1 MPAPHSYIKHSNE
14 ALASL
19 SLAMVSGVFL
29 SNQFGWELS
38 VLGWLICGGFLLLV
52 VLHLLTR
59 KVLVENP
66 VLIKTFSA
74 CALILFMLLGG
85 WVYQLHRPENQKGH
99 YSNFVKTGMPST
111 LVLEVR
117 EALKPNAFEN
127 RYVLNVNKIDGVT
140 SFGKL
145 LVAIPKNNP
154 TEPKPGRIFV
164 MRTVLQPPS
173 PARNPFQFD
182 YRNYLKHQNI
192 LYQARADSVN
202 FLPTGL
208 QKKSFLYSI
217 AELRAGLQH
226 RLQQQNFSP
235 DVYGV
240 MNALLLGQRQDVSEE
255 VNNDYIRAGAIHLL
269 AVSGLHVGV
278 ILFLVLGILS
288 PLKRL
293 RQGKWLILVFSI
305 VSLWV
310 YAALAGLSPSVVRA
324 VCMFTAITLAI
335 HFRQTTS
342 TLNVVFI
349 SMLILV
355 FFKPDF
361 VFEVGFQLS
370 YLAVIS
376 IIYFNP
382 FLNAL
387 WNPPFW
393 IFKKAWELITVS
405 TAAQLGVMPLSLY
418 YFHQFPGL
426 FFLSNL
432 IIIPFLGLIL
442 GAGFF
447 VLIVSFFTDLPSW
460 MHDSYE
466 RLINTMN
473 RTVAWVAK
481 QEDFLVT
488 GIHFDGWLLWGYSV
502 LILSLLYVILKRN
515 FRVVFAFGVSIL
527 FLQGIYFYKAREQN
541 RQGEFVIFHQS
552 RKSLFAEIRADQVR
566 FYGQFDSGQEP
577 NRALTDYK
585 VGMNLRKIEQDP
597 LRNVFLFRN
606 QSILVI
612 DQAGIYKIPGFH
624 PDVVVLTQSPKLN
637 LNRLIQTLHPKTI
650 IADGSNYKYLVSL
663 WKNTCEN
670 EKVSFHPTYEKG
682 FFRLH

>member
-1 MPAPHSYIKHSNE
+1 MSAPHSYIKHSNE

-19 SLAMVSGVFL
+19 TLALVAGVFL
-29 SNQFGWELS
+29 SDWFVWKSTMLS
-38 VLGWLICGGFLLLV
+38 WLICGSFLFLV

-59 KVLVENP
+59 KVFFENRI
-66 VLIKTFSA
+66 LLKTFSA
-74 CALILFMLLGG
+74 CALILFTLLGG
-85 WVYQLHRPENQKGH
+85 WIYQLHRLENQKRH
-99 YSNFVKTGMPST
+99 YSNFIKTDTPST
-111 LVLEVR
+111 LVLEVN
-117 EALKPNAFEN
+117 EVLKPNAFEN
-127 RYVLNVNKIDGVT
+127 RYVMIVNKIDGVS

-145 LVAIPKNNP
+145 LVSLPKNYAS
-154 TEPKPGRIFV
+154 EPKPSQIFV
-164 MRTVLQPPS
+164 MRTILQTPS
-173 PARNPFQFD
+173 SARNPFQFD

-202 FLPTGL
+202 FSQTSIR
-208 QKKSFLYSI
+208 KKSIFYFI
-217 AELRAGLQH
+217 AQFRATLQD

-240 MNALLLGQRQDVSEE
+240 INALLLGQRQDVSEE

-293 RQGKWLILVFSI
+293 RHGKWMVLAISI
-305 VSLWV
+305 ISLWI
-310 YAALAGLSPSVVRA
+310 YAALAGFSPSVVRA
-324 VCMFTAITLAI
+324 VCMFSAISLAI
-335 HFRQTTS
+335 HFRQRTS
-342 TLNVVFI
+342 TINVVFV

-355 FFKPDF
+355 LFKPNF

-387 WNPPFW
+387 WNPPTW
-393 IFKKAWELITVS
+393 VFKKAWDLMTIS

-442 GAGFF
+442 GAGVF
-447 VLIVSFFTDLPSW
+447 VLIGSYLGNLPSW
-460 MHDSYE
+460 IKDSYE
-466 RLINTMN
+466 FLINAMN
-473 RTVAWVAK
+473 NIVSWVAK
-481 QEDFLVT
+481 QEDFLIT
-488 GIHFDGWLLWGYSV
+488 GIHFDGWLLLGYSV
-502 LILSLLYVILKRN
+502 LVLSLLHVILKRN
-515 FRVVFAFGVSIL
+515 FRVVFALGISIL
-527 FLQGIYFYKAREQN
+527 FLQGIYFFKSWKQN
-541 RQGEFVIFHQS
+541 SQGEFVVFHQS
-552 RKSLFAEIRADQVR
+552 RKSLFAEVRADQVH
-566 FYGQFDSGQEP
+566 FYGQFASEQDS
-577 NRALTDYK
+577 NRTLTDYNIGANIKK
-585 VGMNLRKIEQDP
+585 VERDS
-597 LRNVFLFRN
+597 LRNAFLFRN

-612 DQAGIYKIPGFH
+612 DQAGIYKIHGFH

-637 LNRLIQTLHPKTI
+637 LSRLIQTLHPKII
-650 IADGSNYKYLVSL
+650 IADGSNYKYLVSH
-663 WKNTCEN
+663 WKNTCKAEQIT
-670 EKVSFHPTYEKG
+670 FHSTYEKG
-682 FFRLH
+682 FFKLY

>member
-19 SLAMVSGVFL
+19 TLALVSGVFL
-29 SNQFGWELS
+29 SNQFDWES
-38 VLGWLICGGFLLLV
+38 SALGWLICGCFLLLV

-59 KVLVENP
+59 KVLVENL
-66 VLIKTFSA
+66 VLVKIFGA
-74 CALILFMLLGG
+74 CALVLFMLLGG
-85 WVYQLHRPENQKGH
+85 WAYQLHRPENQKGH
-99 YSNFVKTGMPST
+99 YSTFVKTGMPST

-117 EALKPNAFEN
+117 EVLKPNAFEN
-127 RYVLNVNKIDGVT
+127 RYVMNVNKIDDAA

-145 LVAIPKNNP
+145 LVSLPKNNL

-182 YRNYLKHQNI
+182 YRNYLKHQSI

-208 QKKSFLYSI
+208 QKKSVFYSI
-217 AELRAGLQH
+217 AELRASLQH

-278 ILFLVLGILS
+278 ILFLVLAILS

-293 RQGKWLILVFSI
+293 RHGKWPVLVISI

-310 YAALAGLSPSVVRA
+310 YAALAGFSPSVVRA
-324 VCMFTAITLAI
+324 VCMFSAIALAI

-355 FFKPDF
+355 LFKPNF

-393 IFKKAWELITVS
+393 IFKKAWNLITVS

-447 VLIVSFFTDLPSW
+447 VLIGSYLGSLPSW
-460 MHDSYE
+460 TKDSYE
-466 RLINTMN
+466 LLINAMN
-473 RTVAWVAK
+473 NIVAWVAR

-488 GIHFDGWLLWGYSV
+488 GIHFDGWLLLGYAV

-515 FRVVFAFGVSIL
+515 FRVVFAFGISIL
-527 FLQGIYFYKAREQN
+527 FLQGIYFHKSWKQN

-552 RKSLFAEIRADQVR
+552 RKSLFAGVEAGRAH
-566 FYGQFDSGQEP
+566 FYGQFASGQNP
-577 NRALTDYK
+577 NRALTDYN
-585 VGMNLRKIEQDP
+585 VGMNLQTIEKDS
-597 LRNVFLFRN
+597 LRNAFLFRD

-637 LNRLIQTLHPKTI
+637 LNRLIRTLHPKTI
-650 IADGSNYKYLVSL
+650 VADGSNYKYLVSL

-670 EKVSFHPTYEKG
+670 EQITFHSTYEKG